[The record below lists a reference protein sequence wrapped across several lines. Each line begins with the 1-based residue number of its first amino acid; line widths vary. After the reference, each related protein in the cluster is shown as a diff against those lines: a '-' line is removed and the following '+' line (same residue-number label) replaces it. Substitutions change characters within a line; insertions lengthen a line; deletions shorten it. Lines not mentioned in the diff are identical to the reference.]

1 MSATISIKRT
11 MARGTDAALFLFQH
25 TLVII
30 GLVLAIGF
38 FPPFISDSHSTG
50 TDEAAS
56 ATSDQDIDVAGATEK
71 SLSTSPATTTTLT
84 PRMQGALEYVKR
96 RYRVSPEAMRPVF
109 EAAQIIGKERK
120 IDPLLIVAVIGVES
134 QFNPFAQSAMGAQG
148 LMQIIPRF
156 HMDKIPSGAKQAG
169 LLDPIINIKV
179 GAHILDEA
187 IRRQGGLIA
196 GLQFYSG
203 TSDPTNDSYPNKVL
217 AEKARLEQAARS
229 GNGRKEK
236 PALMSKDEQA
246 VSPS

>member
-11 MARGTDAALFLFQH
+11 MARGSDAALFLFQH

-50 TDEAAS
+50 TDQ
-56 ATSDQDIDVAGATEK
+56 ATSGIGENEAGPLVAEE
-71 SLSTSPATTTTLT
+71 TSPATTTLT

-109 EAAQIIGKERK
+109 EAVQTIGQERK

-134 QFNPFAQSAMGAQG
+134 QFNPFAQSSMGAQG
-148 LMQIIPRF
+148 LMQIVPRF
-156 HMDKIPSGAKQAG
+156 HMDKVPVGAKRAG

-203 TSDPTNDSYPNKVL
+203 TTDPANDSYPNKVL

-229 GNGRKEK
+229 VNGRKEK
-236 PALMSKDEQA
+236 PALMSKDELV
-246 VSPS
+246 VSAS